1 MGTSMRKD
9 VFTESVVVGLKNWKA
24 KAKKSLALDNKNYL
38 ARPSLDASLQT
49 SLDTSLNNSPSF
61 ALDASFSVK
70 FDGPSESDP
79 DFGAVEIENEEL
91 VKGRQREGKQ
101 KVGSFDGFDSRNTTS
116 IFKEGIHIEEIR

>member
-1 MGTSMRKD
+1 MGTSMRKA

-24 KAKKSLALDNKNYL
+24 KAKKNLALDNKNYL
-38 ARPSLDASLQT
+38 ARPSLDDSLQT
-49 SLDTSLNNSPSF
+49 SLDTSLENSPSF

-79 DFGAVEIENEEL
+79 EFGAVEIENEEQ

-101 KVGSFDGFDSRNTTS
+101 KVGSFDGFTRGTPRQFSKRAF
-116 IFKEGIHIEEIR
+116 I